1 MYRNESFDEYIRSVL
16 GYPSLS
22 NMQTQNY
29 MGTDMTNYYG
39 RNNMSTMQTDDA
51 ELEDC
56 YPEIY
61 KLVYPMILKR
71 CDELAEPVTRDT
83 INRITNEI
91 YNAIEVTNEIN
102 VNINLQNE
110 MSNNRQETKLN
121 TKEIQNNIERTKNTL
136 NEGINEENRQDNRQ
150 DNRQFRNRNL
160 RDLIQIL
167 LIRELLRR
175 RHQGRPP
182 FPGGGRPSFPGRPP
196 FPGRKWRNDT
206 K

>member
-1 MYRNESFDEYIRSVL
+1 MYQNESFDEYIRSVL

-29 MGTDMTNYYG
+29 MGTDMVDYYG
-39 RNNMSTMQTDDA
+39 RNNMNAMQTDDA
-51 ELEDC
+51 ELEEC

-71 CDELAEPVTRDT
+71 CDQIAEPVTRDT

-91 YNAIEVTNEIN
+91 YNAIEVTNEVN

-110 MSNNRQETKLN
+110 VSNNRQEQKVATKQMQN
-121 TKEIQNNIERTKNTL
+121 QIETNNIVKNTGG
-136 NEGINEENRQDNRQ
+136 NEQNRSDNRQ
-150 DNRQFRNRNL
+150 EDRQFRNRNL

-182 FPGGGRPSFPGRPP
+182 FPGRRWWNET
-196 FPGRKWRNDT
+196 RKTTVPWT
-206 K
+206 EV